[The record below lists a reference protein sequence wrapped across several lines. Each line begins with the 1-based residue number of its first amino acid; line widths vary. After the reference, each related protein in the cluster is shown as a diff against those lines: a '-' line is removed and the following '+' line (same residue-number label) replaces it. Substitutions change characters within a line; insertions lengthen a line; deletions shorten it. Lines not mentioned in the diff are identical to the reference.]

1 VKMFDAGKTRMIGL
15 PYGKKNYDNML
26 SCFHLIPEHNGQT
39 DRRTDRFAISISRVS
54 MLTRDENS
62 FTSCLV
68 IKFSVYEDFH
78 FTCSTLLHYL
88 VKVENPKMLLNFHVE
103 FDYVTINMF
112 N

>member
-1 VKMFDAGKTRMIGL
+1 MIGL